1 MSSLFDIER
10 SCSVVLMKDNPATA
24 YTVTELVTPDQA
36 IKYLELNRCN
46 RPISKPHVDML
57 RREMVD
63 NKFHHTH
70 QGIAFD
76 TDGNLIDGQHRLS
89 AIVASG
95 APQIMQVTR
104 GVHSEAKNAIDVQQR
119 IRSVSDALKIGGD
132 DKATHAFVAAARLW
146 SHLLGGPKKM
156 TVHEVES
163 FIKKHRDSLIFG
175 VCLAERGSGSTRHS
189 VFATMLAVGHEAGFE
204 QDMIDWMKVV
214 DTGLCV
220 EKWDL
225 SALRLRDYWMTNR
238 HRSRG
243 ADGRMEL
250 VRKISASMVAFVE
263 RRSLDKLYATS
274 EIKWLYRG
282 DR

>member
-1 MSSLFDIER
+1 MVS
-10 SCSVVLMKDNPATA
+10 
-24 YTVTELVTPDQA
+24 TEVYPVAFTTTEAITPDMA
-36 IKYLELNRCN
+36 REYLALNKCN
-46 RPISKPHVDML
+46 RPLSKPHVDML

-63 NKFHHTH
+63 GKFYHTH

-76 TDGNLIDGQHRLS
+76 ATGYLIDGQHRLS

-95 APQIMQVTR
+95 AAQVMQVTR
-104 GVHSEAKNAIDVQQR
+104 GIRVDAKNAIDVQQR

-132 DKATHAFVAAARLW
+132 DQASRSLVATARLW
-146 SHLLGGPKKM
+146 SSLLGGPHKM
-156 TVHEVES
+156 TVHEVEA
-163 FIKKHRDSLIFG
+163 FIATHRDALVFG
-175 VCLAERGSGSTRHS
+175 VKLSDRGNGSTKHAA
-189 VFATMLAVGHEAGFE
+189 FATMLGIGYEAGY
-204 QDMIDWMKVV
+204 QADMESWMKVV

-220 EKWDL
+220 EKWDI

-243 ADGRMEL
+243 SDGRMEL